1 MKGRKRMSKQ
11 NKFSSKWGFILT
23 SVGSA
28 VGMANVWGFPYKVS
42 SNGGGS
48 FLIYYLIFIALFS
61 YVGLSAEYAIGRRA
75 GTGTL
80 GAYEYSFQSR
90 GMKKAGRIVG
100 FLPLIGSLCISI
112 GYAVITSYI
121 LKALLDAFTGSLMTV
136 DTQDWFASFALQD
149 FQVLGFHLAVILI
162 TLLTCITGAQSIEKA
177 NKIMMPIFFIIFVF
191 LAIRVATLNGAGEG
205 YKFMFRIDEAALKD
219 PKTIVNAMGQA
230 FFSLSITGSGMIVC
244 GAYLHKNENIVSGA
258 KNTGIFDTI
267 AASVAALVMIPAL
280 FAFGQDQVGGPDLL
294 FIILPKIL
302 QEMPGG
308 QIFAV
313 VLFLAV
319 LFGGISSLQNMYEVV
334 CESILHRFPKLSR
347 KTVLL
352 MIGLVGFIPGIFMEG
367 IAKWGPWMDL
377 ISIYIIPLGA
387 TLGAISWFWVLPK
400 EELLDEINTGIGN
413 KKVYGDL
420 WYKLGKYIYVP
431 LAMLLCAI
439 ALIFKVSF

>member
-1 MKGRKRMSKQ
+1 MSKQ
-11 NKFSSKWGFILT
+11 DKFSSKWGFILT

-90 GMKKAGRIVG
+90 GMKKLGRIVG

-121 LKALLDAFTGSLMTV
+121 LKALLDAFTGTLMTV

-177 NKIMMPIFFIIFVF
+177 NKIMMPIFFVIFVF

-205 YKFMFRIDEAALKD
+205 YKFMFRIDEVALKD
-219 PKTIVNAMGQA
+219 PNTIVNAMGQA

-244 GAYLHKNENIVSGA
+244 GAYLHKNEDIVSGA

-352 MIGLVGFIPGIFMEG
+352 MIGLAGFIPGIFMEG

-413 KKVYGDL
+413 KKVYGDF